1 MSHIVGGNVS
11 SGGGGIGVGRLVR
24 LLILRQIVQTDALTH
39 RIHSDSHS
47 KQHDPFGTTITTTAT
62 ATGLRTRARIMTIMT
77 TLRTAARHLAG
88 ATSETP
94 KKKEA
99 ERPHLM
105 MEAVSQIY
113 SIQAW
118 TTWSQGAKPS
128 FPTPSIRGIYCS
140 VYLSLVFIGFCVD
153 MGSSWIFY

>member
-47 KQHDPFGTTITTTAT
+47 KQHDPFGTTIT

-128 FPTPSIRGIYCS
+128 FPAPSIRGIYCS